1 MKIIKRPQKYPR
13 RMLTNVSLGLILS
26 TITYFLDYDFCQNN
40 DFFSPIA
47 HRAKKLFNFN
57 PKSRGRGGGR
67 GRGRGSSRGK
77 SD

>member
-13 RMLTNVSLGLILS
+13 HMLTNVSLGLILS
-26 TITYFLDYDFCQNN
+26 TITYFLDYDFCQKN
-40 DFFSPIA
+40 DCLSE
-47 HRAKKLFNFN
+47 KKLFNFN

-77 SD
+77 SDS